1 MILDSATLYYRAFYA
16 LPEKMTAP
24 DSRPHNAIRGFLSM
38 VSKLVSIHSPSGLV
52 AAWDTDWRP
61 EWRVAL
67 LPSYKAHRVLVAADS
82 SDDGGGEDVPDTLS
96 PQITAIG
103 QILDAWGVARIGFDN
118 FEADDVIA
126 SVAAQSRQPNV
137 VVTSDKDLIQVIN
150 DRTSLLLQT
159 TGGVE
164 GWPILGPDEVLSRFG
179 VRVNQYVDY
188 AILRG
193 DPSDGLPGVAGI
205 GEKTAAS
212 LIAAFG
218 DIEDVK
224 VASLLTSP
232 VKPMTPRIATR
243 IQESVDYLDAAKE
256 VVTAEV
262 TLPVH
267 HWEMSIPLE
276 PLDPARL
283 KQLGEEWGVTRYID
297 ALFTHSTDRK

>member
-24 DSRPHNAIRGFLSM
+24 DGRPHNAIRGFLSM

-67 LPSYKAHRVLVAADS
+67 LPSYKAHRVLMEEESGDG
-82 SDDGGGEDVPDTLS
+82 GGGEDVPDTLS
-96 PQITAIG
+96 PQISAIA
-103 QILDAWGVARIGFDN
+103 QILDACGVARIGFDN

-126 SVAAQSRQPNV
+126 SVAAQSRQPNL
-137 VVTSDKDLIQVIN
+137 VVTSDKDLIQVID

-159 TGGVE
+159 AGGVE
-164 GWPILGPDEVLSRFG
+164 GWPILDPDEVLSRFG
-179 VRVNQYVDY
+179 VKVNQYVDY

-193 DPSDGLPGVAGI
+193 DPSDGLPGVAGV

-218 DIEDVK
+218 TIDRVK
-224 VASLLTSP
+224 AASFSSSP
-232 VKPMTPRIATR
+232 VKPMTARIATR
-243 IQESVDYLDAAKE
+243 IQESVDYLDLAKE

-283 KQLGEEWGVTRYID
+283 KKLGDEWGVTRYID
-297 ALFTHSTDRK
+297 ALFTHLTDRK